1 MAFSLPLLSAFD
13 ITIFRHN
20 DKLCNPNFIND
31 MRITPQEAAN
41 RLCESISVPISSG
54 NGKRKAKGTN
64 TITFV
69 KSHGDPA
76 SPTLYDFATPDGH
89 IITTPAD
96 SDLPPILANYEA
108 VDGNPPPALKDWLD
122 SYNDEINWWQSVG
135 HDLDMEFAA
144 LPEVTT
150 VGKTIGPLINCH
162 WHQTAPYNQLTVFGG
177 ETCMTG
183 CWATAMA
190 QLAYY
195 WGCQKHDGKYYRVGC
210 TDLDAYKTKT
220 TRKDISGLPSIA
232 IFDFDNMPSGK
243 PTTAA
248 QKAAV
253 AQLMLYCGCAMKMN
267 YAPGSSGAYI
277 SDLPAVLRENLR
289 MGNPILIQASSGMDA
304 FARRIIAELEAGRP
318 CLFRGSGD
326 DGGHAFICDGFN
338 PVENLFHFNW
348 GWGGKY
354 DGWFALSAMKPSHY
368 NFTSNKKAV
377 VNIQPKVWGDVNGD
391 GEVTVSDAMAIQ
403 KQILTGNKTLEGD
416 ANYDG
421 DVNVADMMMVVG
433 KTLEG

>member
-1 MAFSLPLLSAFD
+1 
-13 ITIFRHN
+13 
-20 DKLCNPNFIND
+20 
-31 MRITPQEAAN
+31 MRITKEQAAQ
-41 RLCESISVPISSG
+41 RLQP
-54 NGKRKAKGTN
+54 NQTGKRKAKGTN

-69 KSHGDPA
+69 KSHGDQA
-76 SPTLYDFATPDGH
+76 SPTLYDFSTPDGH
-89 IITTPAD
+89 IIVTPAD
-96 SDLPPILANYEA
+96 DGLSPILAKYEA

-135 HDLDMEFAA
+135 HDLSPECAA

-195 WGCQKHDGKYYRVGC
+195 WGCQKHNGKYYRVGC
-210 TDLDAYKTKT
+210 TDIDPYRTRT
-220 TRKDISGLPSIA
+220 TRKDVSGLTSIA
-232 IFDFDNMPSGK
+232 IFDYNNMPAGK
-243 PTTAA
+243 PTTDK
-248 QKAAV
+248 QKKAV
-253 AQLMLYCGCAMKMN
+253 AELMLYCGCAMKMN
-267 YAPGSSGAYI
+267 YAPGASSAYVQ
-277 SDLPAVLRENLR
+277 DLPTVLRDKLR
-289 MGNPILIQASSGMDA
+289 MGNPVLIQASNGMDA
-304 FARRIIAELEAGRP
+304 FARRIIVELEAGRP
-318 CLFRGSGD
+318 CAFAGTGS
-326 DGGHAFICDGFN
+326 DGGHAFLCDGFN
-338 PVENLFHFNW
+338 PQDNLFHFNW

-391 GEVTVSDAMAIQ
+391 GEVTVSDAMAVRD
-403 KQILTGNKTLEGD
+403 QILTGRKTLDGD

-421 DVNVADMMMVVG
+421 ETDVTDMMMIVK
-433 KTLEG
+433 KTLEE